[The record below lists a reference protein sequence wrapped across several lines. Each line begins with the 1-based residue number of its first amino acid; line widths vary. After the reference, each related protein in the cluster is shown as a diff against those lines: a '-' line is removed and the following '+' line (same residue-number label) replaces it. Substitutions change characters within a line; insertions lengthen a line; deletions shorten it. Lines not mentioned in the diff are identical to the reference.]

1 MGPLRLEKCQ
11 VVAFRGNLPQ
21 IVLLVA
27 VFAFWPNAG
36 YADPINWNISISN
49 PNQSGPPGSTL
60 VFDGVITN
68 NTGGD
73 LIFDTVKI
81 PFATSVSPS
90 SFVKDFSDGF
100 LSTLG
105 IIPASGYSGPL
116 FFIQWLNSAPMGAVG
131 TGSFVL
137 TAESPANPLSEA
149 PSFAVAVST
158 VSSTPELPSSHFV
171 ALSLALLALSRVFLP
186 RRVGHGGDRVD
197 V

>member
-105 IIPASGYSGPL
+105 IIPASGYYDGRRPRTGSSPTTSRPPTAQSSPSPDYRTNGK
-116 FFIQWLNSAPMGAVG
+116 IRRRATASAPAR
-131 TGSFVL
+131 
-137 TAESPANPLSEA
+137 
-149 PSFAVAVST
+149 
-158 VSSTPELPSSHFV
+158 SS
-171 ALSLALLALSRVFLP
+171 
-186 RRVGHGGDRVD
+186 
-197 V
+197 